1 MTRVLVLFAHP
12 CEESFSSAL
21 KAVVVDTLTKRGWEV
36 DLCDLY
42 AEGFDPVL
50 TAEERRGYH
59 AIPAN
64 CAPVQ
69 GYVDRLRAADALV
82 MVFPVWNFGFPAILK
97 GYFDRVFL
105 PGVSFVLDQGLVAPA
120 LTHIRKMAAVTTYGA
135 TRWRAWLAGNPPAR
149 VIKRALWFVARPDK
163 MRFLALHDMN
173 RVTEAGRLRYLA
185 QVQREMEHL

>member
-1 MTRVLVLFAHP
+1 MKRVLVVFAHP

-21 KAVVVDTLTKRGWEV
+21 KAVVVETLTRRGWQV

-50 TAEERRGYH
+50 TAAERRGYH
-59 AIPAN
+59 AVPGNA
-64 CAPVQ
+64 APVQ
-69 GYVDRLRAADALV
+69 GYVDRLRAAEVLV

-105 PGVSFVLDQGLVAPA
+105 PGVSFTLEAGLVAPA
-120 LTHIRKMAAVTTYGA
+120 LTNIRKMAAVTTYGA

-149 VIKRALWFVARPDK
+149 VVKRALRFVARPDK
-163 MRFLALHDMN
+163 LRYLALHDMN

>member
-12 CEESFSSAL
+12 CEESFSAAL
-21 KAVVVDTLTKRGWEV
+21 KTVVVDTLTKRGWEV

-50 TAEERRGYH
+50 TAQERRAYQL
-59 AIPAN
+59 IPAN

-69 GYVDRLRAADALV
+69 GYVDRLRAAEALV

-105 PGVSFVLDQGLVAPA
+105 PGVSFTLEAGLVAPA
-120 LTHIRKMAAVTTYGA
+120 LTRVTRMAAVTTYGA

-149 VIKRALWFVARPDK
+149 VVKRALWFVARPDK
-163 MRFLALHDMN
+163 MRYLALFDMN
-173 RVTEAGRLRYLA
+173 RVTAAGRLRYLA
-185 QVQREMEHL
+185 RVQREMEHL